1 LKKVLFLDTVH
12 PILEERLSHAGY
24 QCVHDFTSK
33 PEQIADVLGECKGLV
48 LRSRITVNSAFLALA
63 PNLQWIARSG
73 SGLENIDLE
82 AADAAGVAVINSP
95 EGNSDAV
102 GEHVIGMALQMVNH
116 LFSGNASVR
125 EGRWERELHRGRELK
140 HMNIGLIGYGVMGSS
155 VAQKLSGFGSRILA
169 HDKYK
174 TGFAGGRVEE
184 VDLPTIFA
192 EADVVSLHLPQNKE
206 TFHYANAEFFAQFA
220 KPIYFINTARGKN
233 VDTRAL
239 VDALNT
245 GRVIAA
251 SLDVLEFEKA
261 SLEGLDLAD
270 AEALR
275 TLMAFPQVFF
285 TPHVA
290 GWTVESYFKLSNV
303 LADKILQRYP

>member
-1 LKKVLFLDTVH
+1 
-12 PILEERLSHAGY
+12 
-24 QCVHDFTSK
+24 
-33 PEQIADVLGECKGLV
+33 
-48 LRSRITVNSAFLALA
+48 
-63 PNLQWIARSG
+63 
-73 SGLENIDLE
+73 
-82 AADAAGVAVINSP
+82 
-95 EGNSDAV
+95 
-102 GEHVIGMALQMVNH
+102 
-116 LFSGNASVR
+116 
-125 EGRWERELHRGRELK
+125 
-140 HMNIGLIGYGVMGSS
+140 
-155 VAQKLSGFGSRILA
+155 
-169 HDKYK
+169 
-174 TGFAGGRVEE
+174 
-184 VDLPTIFA
+184 
-192 EADVVSLHLPQNKE
+192 VVSLHLPQNKE